1 MTQFETFRFLL
12 ALIVFVLLTASF
24 TAFIVYSIKVTL
36 KLIKHGAEDKKITKE
51 YIKYGSKKH
60 GCTGCVSNAVYAIAS
75 ATIAV
80 VMIVALVF
88 SLVVQ
93 FNEGRV
99 CTNLPLMNVVNS
111 GSMSYVN
118 EKNENSYGKGY
129 TDQMQVHDLIFT
141 HVLPEEKDLKVG
153 DIVVYEVDN
162 AFLIHRIVAIE
173 EPNDKHPNERHFLL
187 QGDANERP
195 DRFPVRYSQ
204 MKSIYKGQRIAF
216 VGSFI
221 TFMQSPAGWLCVL
234 LVVFA
239 VVATPI
245 AERKLAKA
253 KYARLVEIGVIVENK
268 PQNNNP
274 SDDNNPDDSKAASM
288 ADVVEQADSKADSA
302 GAELE
307 TEPVAEKDED
317 DNDEDD
323 ETVAVVADRFG
334 SFGEGKTFAQ
344 KLEEADDILAYR
356 YAQISALLGRIEKVR
371 VIRGKKRESYSKG
384 RNAVAKLAI
393 RGKTLNVYLGLDPND
408 YVGTK
413 YRFVDKTDSKTY
425 QKTPMQLKLTSDRQT
440 KWAKELI
447 ADLVAKYGWTLL
459 DEQAQAELVGVVAE
473 LEQAQAQ
480 AQAEPASVG
489 EEAETEPVAD
499 FVEQADSVEEVVQ
512 DEDEQEEDNQEE
524 IADETVAVVANR
536 FGSFGEGKTFAQKLE
551 EADDVLAGRYAQ
563 ISALLGRIKKVRV
576 IRGKKRE
583 SYSKGRNAVAKLV
596 IRGKTLNVYLGL
608 DPNDYVG
615 TKYRFV
621 DKTDSKTYQ
630 KTPMQLK
637 LTSDRQTKWAKELI
651 ADLVA
656 KYGWTLLDEVVEPV
670 GVASSVEQAE
680 PASMV
685 DVVEQDEV
693 VADFDEECQE
703 TAEIVEQAEPAS
715 MVEQEPVAENDE
727 QAEEVVEPVEQAEP
741 ASVDAEVETEP
752 VAEKDEECQDL
763 SNDDEQAQELEQDLQ
778 RLREYRNNL
787 SEQDRAEFDS
797 FADPDADVSDRGI
810 DLVVD
815 FIVANEQA
823 RRAEQAEPASVGED
837 VEQEPVEDVVEEQ
850 PEDVDQQEPQ
860 NEPQQANDVDEL
872 AVDNDDNVVCDDKQ
886 TADNVIDGDPATE
899 QAQPDCMANVVDNEP
914 VVEQA
919 EEQAQPDCMAN
930 VVDNESA
937 EEQAEEQPIDD
948 VVEQEPVVEQIA
960 EKPVESSS
968 TSIIKIKGKKSKRSR
983 SIKKFDVD

>member
-36 KLIKHGAEDKKITKE
+36 KLIKHGAEDKKLTKE

-80 VMIVALVF
+80 VMIVALAF

-99 CTNLPLMNVVNS
+99 CTNLPLMNVVQS

-118 EKNENSYGKGY
+118 EKNSYAVKGGY
-129 TDQMQVHDLIFT
+129 TDQIQMHDLIMT
-141 HVLPEEKDLKVG
+141 HALPDEKDLKVG

-162 AFLIHRIVAIE
+162 AYLIHRIVGIE
-173 EPNDKHPNERHFLL
+173 EPNDKHPDERHFLL

-195 DRFPVRYSQ
+195 DKFPVRYSQ

-253 KYARLVEIGVIVENK
+253 KYARLVEIGVIV
-268 PQNNNP
+268 
-274 SDDNNPDDSKAASM
+274 DSKAAS
-288 ADVVEQADSKADSA
+288 V

-307 TEPVAEKDED
+307 TEPVEEKDNPDDNNPTDDNPDDNNPESVGEQAKTEPVADSQADSVGEEAKTEPVEETDEQAEPASMASIVEQEPVEQAQAELASVDAEAEQEPVEEKDED

-384 RNAVAKLAI
+384 RNAVAKLVI

-447 ADLVAKYGWTLL
+447 ADLVAKYGWTLV

-473 LEQAQAQ
+473 LAGVDSEAASMASIVEQEPVAEKDE
-480 AQAEPASVG
+480 QAEPASVDA
-489 EEAETEPVAD
+489 EAETDFDEECQETAENSEECQDLTEPVED
-499 FVEQADSVEEVVQ
+499 CQ
-512 DEDEQEEDNQEE
+512 DLSNDDEQKEDNQEE

-536 FGSFGEGKTFAQKLE
+536 FGSFGEGKTFEQKLE

-670 GVASSVEQAE
+670 GV
-680 PASMV
+680 
-685 DVVEQDEV
+685 
-693 VADFDEECQE
+693 
-703 TAEIVEQAEPAS
+703 
-715 MVEQEPVAENDE
+715 
-727 QAEEVVEPVEQAEP
+727 VEPVEQAEP
-741 ASVDAEVETEP
+741 DCVASIVEQDIVEDIIVDEV
-752 VAEKDEECQDL
+752 VAE
-763 SNDDEQAQELEQDLQ
+763 ND
-778 RLREYRNNL
+778 
-787 SEQDRAEFDS
+787 
-797 FADPDADVSDRGI
+797 
-810 DLVVD
+810 
-815 FIVANEQA
+815 
-823 RRAEQAEPASVGED
+823 EQAEPASVGED
-837 VEQEPVEDVVEEQ
+837 VEQEPVGDVVEEQ
-850 PEDVDQQEPQ
+850 PEDVGQQEPQ
-860 NEPQQANDVDEL
+860 NEP
-872 AVDNDDNVVCDDKQ
+872 
-886 TADNVIDGDPATE
+886 
-899 QAQPDCMANVVDNEP
+899 
-914 VVEQA
+914 
-919 EEQAQPDCMAN
+919 
-930 VVDNESA
+930 
-937 EEQAEEQPIDD
+937 
-948 VVEQEPVVEQIA
+948 
-960 EKPVESSS
+960 
-968 TSIIKIKGKKSKRSR
+968 
-983 SIKKFDVD
+983 